1 MRFIIDFTILLFFE
15 NKRKRERNFAV
26 GPLERFG
33 RLHTSPWPEFREGA
47 AFAGRNPAAL
57 VPDGE
62 GEVGEEIEGSIPTGL
77 WARLGAWMAGGWS
90 TAEQVLQRWVR
101 ACSGELWWPG
111 LSGKG
116 LGRFN
121 GRWRS

>member
-1 MRFIIDFTILLFFE
+1 MPAEIQ
-15 NKRKRERNFAV
+15 
-26 GPLERFG
+26 
-33 RLHTSPWPEFREGA
+33 RLWS
-47 AFAGRNPAAL
+47 PAAR
-57 VPDGE
+57 
-62 GEVGEEIEGSIPTGL
+62 GEVGEKIEGLILAGL
-77 WARLGAWMAGGWS
+77 WARLGSWMAGGWS
-90 TAEQVLQRWVR
+90 SAEQVLQRRKR